1 MLAVLPAC
9 GTLLCRQRLRPQQQ
23 FACNFIIP
31 SSHHLP
37 DSLLHTTTPNISSS
51 KDLSSHLLG
60 TTLTKQLNEC
70 MLSVWSSEISILPT
84 KVRSFIC
91 QFHDLALIKHWTT
104 WALAWIENRDHDNPW
119 FNQIVLTVGHLHNI
133 SHFLT
138 FTAHVWLWREMR
150 VSARSWNPRGVG
162 YHGAGLGW
170 AGLGW
175 AGLRTLRSESLFSIL
190 PFSGCCYLPLD
201 RARAVAL

>member
-37 DSLLHTTTPNISSS
+37 DSLLHTNTPPNISRG

-70 MLSVWSSEISILPT
+70 MLPVWPSEISILPT

-138 FTAHVWLWREMR
+138 FTACVWLWREMR
-150 VSARSWNPRGVG
+150 VSAGSWNLRGVG
-162 YHGAGLGW
+162 YHW

-175 AGLRTLRSESLFSIL
+175 AGLASAHYDQNLYS
-190 PFSGCCYLPLD
+190 PFSHSPAAAICPWIGPGLLLCK
-201 RARAVAL
+201 